1 MLIVGVIIILVSIHA
16 AAGKHD
22 IADTGL
28 QRQAKPHG
36 EIQAVQFFQQAIR
49 CNLLQLLQIA
59 GKLAFHSQLTDF
71 DDFFCK
77 AHTGNTG
84 VRVHLLQLC
93 GNRLLLL
100 RADGPQAQRTSKP
113 FPAGMGV

>member
-1 MLIVGVIIILVSIHA
+1 MLIVGVIVIAVSIHA
-16 AAGKHD
+16 AAGEDD

-28 QRQAKPHG
+28 QRQTEPHG

-49 CNLLQLLQIA
+49 CNLLQLFQIV
-59 GKLAFHSQLTDF
+59 GKLVLHRQLTDF
-71 DDFFCK
+71 DDFLCK
-77 AHTGNTG
+77 AHAGDSG

-93 GNRLLLL
+93 GDSLLLL